1 MTGLGRWRE
10 RRALR
15 GVRRRLASFGV
26 SPELTDDQIRQ
37 GVAKF
42 GAAVP
47 LTSLSS
53 EEAAWRLSR
62 AFGADG

>member
-1 MTGLGRWRE
+1 MGGLHGWRE

-15 GVRRRLASFGV
+15 DVRRCLASFNV
-26 SPELTDDQIRQ
+26 PELTDDQIRR

-42 GAAVP
+42 GTPVP

-53 EEAAWRLSR
+53 EEAAWRLLGV
-62 AFGADG
+62 FGTGA